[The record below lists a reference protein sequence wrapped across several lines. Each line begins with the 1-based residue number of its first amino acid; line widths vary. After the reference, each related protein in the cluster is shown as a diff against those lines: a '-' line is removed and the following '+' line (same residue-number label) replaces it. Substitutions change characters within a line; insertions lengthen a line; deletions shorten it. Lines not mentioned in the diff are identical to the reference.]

1 MRVRRGAGSVDGE
14 GVQQLP
20 QRLHYV
26 PCTGGV
32 HRLQY
37 RRRRIE
43 DAGEFGVSAYP
54 VAENN
59 ILLVTSEVNKAVAL
73 AASLIEEQLDQ

>member
-1 MRVRRGAGSVDGE
+1 M
-14 GVQQLP
+14 
-20 QRLHYV
+20 
-26 PCTGGV
+26 
-32 HRLQY
+32 
-37 RRRRIE
+37 
-43 DAGEFGVSAYP
+43 SAYP